1 MSNIESFLKS
11 PFYIFLSLLSFRVE
25 VIWAEFQYFR
35 GFTDSTLAGE
45 VKSAGP
51 RGQLTVQRLKQS

>member
-11 PFYIFLSLLSFRVE
+11 PFYIFLKSSKFFSRSYLGRVS
-25 VIWAEFQYFR
+25 VLKR
-35 GFTDSTLAGE
+35 FTDSTSRGV